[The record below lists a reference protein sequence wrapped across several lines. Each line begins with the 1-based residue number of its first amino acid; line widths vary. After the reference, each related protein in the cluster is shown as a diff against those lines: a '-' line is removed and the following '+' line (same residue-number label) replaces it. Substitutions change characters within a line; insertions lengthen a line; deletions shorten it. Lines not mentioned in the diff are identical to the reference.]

1 MHIAGKKITLT
12 GATGGIGKALLSLL
26 GSAADIQLIKRDTH
40 GDLVDNLETIC
51 LQIQAFDPDIIIHLA
66 GFNEFALSED
76 QHYNRLIDVNL
87 RIPMEITQRLLPQLK
102 RKKQAQIV
110 FIGSMMGLIPMPY
123 YTGYVAAKAGLK
135 GYADSLRRE
144 LRATQ
149 ITITHVVP
157 RAVDTSMNTA
167 QSREVHSQTGVK
179 HDTPEAVAQ
188 IILNAIEH
196 KKREVRIGFPERLFA
211 IIQSLFP
218 RLIDSGLSK
227 NNRVSE
233 QVLEKRVNQ
242 S

>member
-102 RKKQAQIV
+102 RKKQAQVV
-110 FIGSMMGLIPMPY
+110 FIG
-123 YTGYVAAKAGLK
+123 
-135 GYADSLRRE
+135 
-144 LRATQ
+144 
-149 ITITHVVP
+149 
-157 RAVDTSMNTA
+157 
-167 QSREVHSQTGVK
+167 
-179 HDTPEAVAQ
+179 
-188 IILNAIEH
+188 
-196 KKREVRIGFPERLFA
+196 
-211 IIQSLFP
+211 
-218 RLIDSGLSK
+218 
-227 NNRVSE
+227 
-233 QVLEKRVNQ
+233 
-242 S
+242 